1 MRRETTQD
9 LGQKQGPF
17 SSQAALVNDAEQG
30 VAGVDEVRL
39 PRAYPQTLVSHPS
52 CKSMCCHGS
61 CYD

>member
-1 MRRETTQD
+1 MHRETTQD

-17 SSQAALVNDAEQG
+17 SSEAALVNNAEQG

-39 PRAYPQTLVSHPS
+39 PCVYPQTLGSQPN
-52 CKSMCCHGS
+52 CKSMGCHGS

>member
-39 PRAYPQTLVSHPS
+39 PVHIH
-52 CKSMCCHGS
+52 KHW
-61 CYD
+61 